1 VPSGLPGSRRR
12 IRPRLPELRSLGYRG
27 PRAAIPAQ
35 PWGDCRADQMC
46 FRCQHCGVLRVPSG
60 SRVHGN
66 LTGVALPAVVGTAD
80 WYRGTQCLYTDTN
93 TPATLSPAFG

>member
-1 VPSGLPGSRRR
+1 MSKLLHRLDVALEDHLGLGGDLHRAVDAVFE
-12 IRPRLPELRSLGYRG
+12 EL
-27 PRAAIPAQ
+27 
-35 PWGDCRADQMC
+35 M
-46 FRCQHCGVLRVPSG
+46 HCGVLRVPSG